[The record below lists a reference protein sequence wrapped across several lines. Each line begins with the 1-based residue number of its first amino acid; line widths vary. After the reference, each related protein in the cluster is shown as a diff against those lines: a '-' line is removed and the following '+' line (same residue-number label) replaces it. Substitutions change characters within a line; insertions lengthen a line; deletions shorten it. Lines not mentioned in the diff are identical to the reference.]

1 MDDDKYLLAAFVPCV
16 RLVVKIGIF
25 VAAINRPVICRV
37 SSSSFRFLPIDRFFF
52 VLVFLLNGGK
62 AKEKKKAKGSQQN
75 TGLFNL
81 VWDNKYFQSG

>member
-52 VLVFLLNGGK
+52 FVLVFLLTGGK
-62 AKEKKKAKGSQQN
+62 AKEKKKRKEA
-75 TGLFNL
+75 
-81 VWDNKYFQSG
+81 NKIPASLI